1 MKELLDRIFER
12 NRLNRRLHWTTIAS
26 EKILLAIIGLLSVI
40 ASAQY
45 IFGMFEAGQ
54 ITLADLFLLFIYVE
68 QLNGRVSRSRRFMLK
83 SGAKGSHELRRSL
96 KKS

>member
-45 IFGMFEAGQ
+45 I
-54 ITLADLFLLFIYVE
+54 
-68 QLNGRVSRSRRFMLK
+68 
-83 SGAKGSHELRRSL
+83 
-96 KKS
+96 